1 MADRALV
8 TGGAGFIGLHLV
20 RRLLDEGVQVTVLDD
35 FSRGADDPELHAL
48 AGDVQLVRHD
58 LTTPLP
64 ADLDRCDAVYHLAG
78 VVGVQRVTD
87 RPVHTM
93 RTNVLAT
100 VSLLDWCARTQPS
113 VLFLSSTSEVGDGAA
128 TAGLAELPVPEDA
141 PFVLGEPRSPRTS
154 YALSKL
160 VAEYLFLH
168 AGPPGRVRVARFY
181 NVYGPRMGNEH
192 VVPQLIERALAGTD
206 PFPLYG
212 GQQTRAFCHVDDAVE
227 AVLRL
232 CALPEPDPLVVNIG
246 NDREEVEILDL
257 ARRICALA
265 GLRPEF
271 AVRPVPGG
279 PRRRLPDLTRLRGLT
294 GYEPAVTLDA
304 GLRATFDWYAAH
316 RSAS

>member
-48 AGDVQLVRHD
+48 TGDVHLVRHD

-64 ADLDRCDAVYHLAG
+64 ADLDRFDAVYHLAG

-87 RPVHTM
+87 RPVHTV

-100 VSLLDWCARTQPS
+100 VSLLDWCARTQPA

-141 PFVLGEPRSPRTS
+141 PFVLCEPRSPRTS

-168 AGPPGRVRVARFY
+168 AGPPSRVRVARFY
-181 NVYGPRMGNEH
+181 NVYGPRMGSEH

-212 GQQTRAFCHVDDAVE
+212 GRQTRAFCHVDDAVE
-227 AVLRL
+227 AMLRL
-232 CALPEPDPLVVNIG
+232 CAVPEPGPLLVNIG

-265 GLRPEF
+265 GTHPEF
-271 AVRPVPGG
+271 AVRPAPGG

-294 GYEPAVTLDA
+294 GYEPAVTLDV
-304 GLRATFDWYAAH
+304 GLRSTFDWYAAH